1 MAIVDYRFDPFLNS
15 FNVKPISGEVHK
27 IPTNSPYE
35 IKLVEVPQKTD
46 PSNLRVAFS
55 TGEALTE
62 VSAQPA
68 QGQYWPDYLT
78 TAHGIPDWNTGTILF
93 NAADAGK
100 TVVVSYNGIGTLVDS
115 RIASQLTVDV
125 SSSTQPDREAI
136 VSSALSYDSQVS
148 SGIGNI
154 HSTRGRIL
162 THRGIGAGTYTLGD
176 LLQKL
181 VNLSHTQEYK
191 QDNFSYN
198 CNCDCNCGDDS
209 GGS

>member
-15 FNVKPISGEVHK
+15 FNVKPISGEIHQ

-46 PSNLRVAFS
+46 PSTLHISFS
-55 TGEALTE
+55 NGQALTE

-78 TAHGIPDWNTGTILF
+78 SAHGIADWNTGTILF
-93 NAADAGK
+93 NSQDAGK

-136 VSSALSYDSQVS
+136 VNEAVSYDSTMT
-148 SGIGNI
+148 SGSGPKQGV
-154 HSTRGRIL
+154 RGRLL
-162 THRGIGAGTYTLGD
+162 THREIDAGTYTLGV

-191 QDNFSYN
+191 QDTYKYNCN
-198 CNCDCNCGDDS
+198 CNCDCGDDS
-209 GGS
+209 N

>member
-15 FNVKPISGEVHK
+15 FNVKPISGEIHQ

-46 PSNLRVAFS
+46 PSTLHISFS
-55 TGEALTE
+55 SGQVLTE
-62 VSAQPA
+62 VAAQPA

-78 TAHGIPDWNTGTILF
+78 KAHGIADWNTGTILF
-93 NAADAGK
+93 NAQDAGK

-115 RIASQLTVDV
+115 RIASQLTVNV

-136 VSSALSYDSQVS
+136 VNEAVSYDSTMT
-148 SGIGNI
+148 SGKGN
-154 HSTRGRIL
+154 TKGVRGRLL
-162 THRGIGAGTYTLGD
+162 THRGIGAGTYTLGA

-191 QDNFSYN
+191 QDIYRHNTD
-198 CNCDCNCGDDS
+198 CDCGDDS
-209 GGS
+209 GA

>member
-15 FNVKPISGEVHK
+15 FNVKPISGEIHQ

-46 PSNLRVAFS
+46 PSTLHISFS
-55 TGEALTE
+55 SGQVLTE
-62 VSAQPA
+62 VAAQPA

-78 TAHGIPDWNTGTILF
+78 KAHGIADWNTGTILF
-93 NAADAGK
+93 NAQDAGK

-115 RIASQLTVDV
+115 RIASQLTVNV

-136 VSSALSYDSQVS
+136 VNEAVSYDSTMT
-148 SGIGNI
+148 SGLGN
-154 HSTRGRIL
+154 TKGVRGRLL
-162 THRGIGAGTYTLGD
+162 THRGIGAGTYTLGA

-191 QDNFSYN
+191 QDTYRYN
-198 CNCDCNCGDDS
+198 TNCDCGDD
-209 GGS
+209 GGA

>member
-15 FNVKPISGEVHK
+15 FNVKPISGEIHQ

-46 PSNLRVAFS
+46 PSTLHISFS
-55 TGEALTE
+55 NGQALTE

-78 TAHGIPDWNTGTILF
+78 SAHGIADWNTGTILF
-93 NAADAGK
+93 NSQDAGK

-136 VSSALSYDSQVS
+136 VNEAVSYDSTMT
-148 SGIGNI
+148 SGSGPKQGV
-154 HSTRGRIL
+154 RGRLL
-162 THRGIGAGTYTLGD
+162 THRGIDAGTYTLD
-176 LLQKL
+176 VLLQKL

-191 QDNFSYN
+191 QDTYKYNCN
-198 CNCDCNCGDDS
+198 CNCDCGDDS
-209 GGS
+209 N

>member
-1 MAIVDYRFDPFLNS
+1 MAIVDYRFDPFLNA
-15 FNVKPISGEVHK
+15 FNVKPISGEIHQ

-46 PSNLRVAFS
+46 PSTLHISFAS
-55 TGEALTE
+55 GEALTE

-78 TAHGIPDWNTGTILF
+78 SAHGIADWNTGTILF
-93 NAADAGK
+93 NSQDAGK

-136 VSSALSYDSQVS
+136 VNEAVSYDATMT
-148 SGIGNI
+148 SGKGNI
-154 HSTRGRIL
+154 QGVRGRLL
-162 THRGIGAGTYTLGD
+162 THRGIDAGTYTLGV

-191 QDNFSYN
+191 QDTYKYN
-198 CNCDCNCGDDS
+198 CNCDCDCGDDS
-209 GGS
+209 N